1 MKLRSEASEVL
12 IITVNKIW
20 YKFLGYQITDFFN
33 IHNLKLNYEEN
44 HIFLRSLK

>member
-1 MKLRSEASEVL
+1 MKLRFEAPEVL

-20 YKFLGYQITDFFN
+20 YKFLGYELTDFFN
-33 IHNLKLNYEEN
+33 IHSLKLKYEEN

>member
-1 MKLRSEASEVL
+1 MKLRFEAPEVV

-20 YKFLGYQITDFFN
+20 YKFLGYQLTDFFN
-33 IHNLKLNYEEN
+33 IHLKLEYEEN